1 MMGEK
6 VSNSGG
12 SNHYF
17 LLLNFSY
24 EADFSKHDNCRDSHE
39 RVFEKKRTLFWLLP
53 SFPPRQTFHRWPW
66 KENFNDLGEVL
77 VIAGDTL
84 FQSDFDLKTFI
95 DRFKE
100 LNTPNV
106 GPLALI
112 GNVLK

>member
-39 RVFEKKRTLFWLLP
+39 RVFEKKGLSSGYFPVSHQDRHFIEGHGREILMILSNFKPKKLPYWLYL
-53 SFPPRQTFHRWPW
+53 SEKH
-66 KENFNDLGEVL
+66 
-77 VIAGDTL
+77 
-84 FQSDFDLKTFI
+84 
-95 DRFKE
+95 
-100 LNTPNV
+100 
-106 GPLALI
+106 
-112 GNVLK
+112 